1 MNVSSRLRLNEEID
15 GDLPFNKVNGWGLL
29 ITTTYYYCYREIIN
43 KLRPN
48 VQMKTIAKMNFSN

>member
-1 MNVSSRLRLNEEID
+1 MNVSSRLPLNEEID
-15 GDLPFNKVNGWGLL
+15 GDLSFDKVNGWGLL
-29 ITTTYYYCYREIIN
+29 ITTTYCYREIIN